1 MSHGSS
7 LSAVFDRAPLS
18 RLVLRTPRLELR
30 LPSDDEL
37 RALARL
43 AQAGVHDPQRMPFL
57 VPWTDPSPT
66 FVEDFL
72 AYHRGVRKRW
82 QPEDWRLEL
91 AVFLAGQPIGIQ
103 VIDAENFAQSR
114 TTGSASWLGIGWQGH
129 GYGTEMRTA
138 ILELAFSGL
147 NAQMAVSGAFEDN
160 PASARVSAKLG
171 YVNDGVSRP
180 RVRGRAV
187 HEDRF
192 RITRERFESIDH
204 VTVTIEGLDDCRSL
218 FGVTYG

>member
-1 MSHGSS
+1 M
-7 LSAVFDRAPLS
+7 LDRAPLS

-30 LPSDDEL
+30 LPSDEEL
-37 RALARL
+37 RALAL
-43 AQAGVHDPQRMPFL
+43 VAQEGVHDPQRMPFL

-66 FVEDFL
+66 FVRDFL
-72 AYHRGVRKRW
+72 AYHRAVQKQW

-91 AVFLAGQPIGIQ
+91 AVFLTGQPIGIQ
-103 VIDAENFAQSR
+103 VINAKDFAKSR
-114 TTGSASWLGIGWQGH
+114 TTGSASWLGIGWHGH

-138 ILELAFSGL
+138 ILEFAFSGL
-147 NAQMAVSGAFEDN
+147 DAHTAVSGAFVDN

-171 YVNDGVSRP
+171 YMKDGVRWP

-192 RITRERFESIDH
+192 RLNRGQFEAIDH
-204 VTVTIEGLDDCRSL
+204 VTVTVEGLDDCRSL
-218 FGVTYG
+218 FGLTSV